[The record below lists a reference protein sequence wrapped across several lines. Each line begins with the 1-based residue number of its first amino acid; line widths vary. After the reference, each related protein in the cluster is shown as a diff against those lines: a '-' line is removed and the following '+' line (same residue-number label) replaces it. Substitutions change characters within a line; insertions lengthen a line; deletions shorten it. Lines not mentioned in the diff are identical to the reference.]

1 MRLVPCIQNAIIYKL
16 LLGNETNEIIEELFE
31 SLLQRYKEGLEEV
44 NLNLRGSEFI
54 FDSIDLL
61 CYKLHKI
68 SVNRDRLYID
78 SPEWL
83 KNEKI
88 TINLK
93 NNDDKSFQYALT
105 VALHYQ
111 SIKKYSPKKNNNNK
125 KLSLLLVNIIEK
137 K

>member
-78 SPEWL
+78 SLEWL
-83 KNEKI
+83 KM
-88 TINLK
+88 
-93 NNDDKSFQYALT
+93 
-105 VALHYQ
+105 
-111 SIKKYSPKKNNNNK
+111 KKQQ
-125 KLSLLLVNIIEK
+125 
-137 K
+137 